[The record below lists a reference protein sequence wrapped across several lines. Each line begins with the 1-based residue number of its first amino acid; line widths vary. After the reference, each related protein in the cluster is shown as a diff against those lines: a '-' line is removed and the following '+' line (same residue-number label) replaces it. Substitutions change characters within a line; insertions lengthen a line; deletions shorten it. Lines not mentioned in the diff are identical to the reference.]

1 MRIMLDTNV
10 IISAFVL
17 SSQPLTKMI
26 DVISENHT
34 IVLSTYVIAELKRV
48 VREKFPDKYSLVENF
63 LQRLDFELVYTPEVI
78 DKSKFPEIRD
88 KKDLPILVSAIIE
101 NVDILISGDK
111 DFIAVNVERP
121 EILTS
126 KSFVDKYC

>member
-1 MRIMLDTNV
+1 MLDTNV